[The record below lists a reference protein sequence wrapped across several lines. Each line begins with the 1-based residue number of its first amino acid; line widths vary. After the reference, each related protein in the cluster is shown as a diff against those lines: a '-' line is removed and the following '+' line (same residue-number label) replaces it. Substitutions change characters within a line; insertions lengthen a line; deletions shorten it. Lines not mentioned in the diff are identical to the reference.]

1 MNGRVQGLSRIH
13 TTGCVFPLLL
23 LYLFLPSEWHKCSWN
38 ISKWRQCGPRCQILI
53 TVADETEEEK
63 EKRGGRERG
72 CESCSG
78 EQTHTFN
85 AVHLCTLSKNPTPPH
100 PKKRRIYVSKS
111 PLCICRCSGIPKKTN
126 KREGKMYLSH
136 HDNRHSALDWMH
148 LADGALSETD
158 STLKIWTWMYGDYRL
173 QAF

>member
-1 MNGRVQGLSRIH
+1 MNRMNGRVQGLSRIH

-85 AVHLCTLSKNPTPPH
+85 AVHLCTLSKSPTPPH
-100 PKKRRIYVSKS
+100 PKKEGFTSQN
-111 PLCICRCSGIPKKTN
+111 PLCAFAVVRVYQRKQISA
-126 KREGKMYLSH
+126 REKCISH
-136 HDNRHSALDWMH
+136 ITTIATVL
-148 LADGALSETD
+148 
-158 STLKIWTWMYGDYRL
+158 
-173 QAF
+173 

>member
-1 MNGRVQGLSRIH
+1 MQCIFAPYQK
-13 TTGCVFPLLL
+13 T
-23 LYLFLPSEWHKCSWN
+23 LPHPTQKKKDLRLK
-38 ISKWRQCGPRCQILI
+38 IP
-53 TVADETEEEK
+53 
-63 EKRGGRERG
+63 
-72 CESCSG
+72 
-78 EQTHTFN
+78 F
-85 AVHLCTLSKNPTPPH
+85 VHL
-100 PKKRRIYVSKS
+100 
-111 PLCICRCSGIPKKTN
+111 PLFGYTKEKTN